1 MIKLNEL
8 RKKYPNGVIAL
19 DGLSLDIEEGEFVFI
34 IGQSGAGKSTLIKTL
49 YCEETVDSGE
59 IIIGGKDITH
69 LRKSEIAHFR
79 REIGIVF
86 QDFKL
91 LKDLTVFQNVAFA
104 LEVTGIHHREIRK
117 KTIKALTIVGL
128 RHKAKMYPDELSGG
142 EQQRVSIARGIVR
155 EPKLLICDEP
165 TGNLDP
171 IISEEIMNTLSDVNK
186 EGMTILMATHD
197 TRTVNK
203 YGHRV
208 VTVVAG
214 QVMDDRLEG
223 GYVLDESEF

>member
-1 MIKLNEL
+1 MIKIENL
-8 RKKYPNGVIAL
+8 KKRYSNGVIAL
-19 DGLSLDIEEGEFVFI
+19 DGLNLTIDQGEFVFI
-34 IGQSGAGKSTLIKTL
+34 IGQSGAGKSTFIKTL
-49 YCEETVDSGE
+49 YCEEHVDSG
-59 IIIGGKDITH
+59 KITVDDTVVTALKH
-69 LRKSEIAHFR
+69 NKVPFYR

-104 LEVTGIHHREIRK
+104 LEVTGVHHHDIRK
-117 KTIKALTIVGL
+117 KTMKALEIVGL
-128 RHKAKMYPDELSGG
+128 RNKAKMFPDELSGG

-171 IISEEIMNTLSDVNK
+171 IISEEIMNTLTEVNK
-186 EGMTILMATHD
+186 QGMTIIMATHD

-208 VTVVAG
+208 VTIVSG
-214 QVMDDRLEG
+214 QVMDDRKEG
-223 GYVLDESEF
+223 GYILDESEY